1 MFILVLGAFL
11 GDIACEMVI
20 LSINL
25 GLRMSHREKRSCCC
39 CIVLVV
45 AVVVVFVVL
54 VGCCCLSSCF

>member
-39 CIVLVV
+39 IVLVV